1 MFDYDREYSGFK
13 SEVESMCT
21 RPAELERVRNEF
33 KLFEERGW
41 QKYIVV
47 LARIMRGIEEDG
59 FLFDEIC
66 TELGSARNSY
76 ALRKFRR
83 GETDVNGLLGS
94 RKGEEILFNDALR
107 LTFSIHSPHDDFN
120 VRSEIN
126 LDNILDPIVR
136 QSGLFYKQK
145 LLRNDNNPD
154 CGHRMYQEELL
165 VLSTA
170 SIPDEDVSLIVNET
184 KESSEEEAER
194 LRKYL
199 IIRVRVIWYERTPEE
214 ALRRERRF

>member
-1 MFDYDREYSGFK
+1 MFDYEREYSEFK
-13 SEVESMCT
+13 STVESMCT
-21 RPAELERVRNEF
+21 KPAELERVRKEF

-47 LARIMRGIEEDG
+47 LSKVVRGVQKDG
-59 FLFDEIC
+59 FLFNEIC

-76 ALRKFRR
+76 ALRKFRG

-126 LDNILDPIVR
+126 LDNILDPIVK
-136 QSGLFYKQK
+136 QSGLFYQQK
-145 LLRNDNNPD
+145 ILRNEKPADTS
-154 CGHRMYQEELL
+154 HSRLQEELL

-170 SIPDEDVSLIVNET
+170 PISEEDFSLIVNET
-184 KESSEEEAER
+184 RESTDDEAAR

-199 IIRVRVIWYERTPEE
+199 IIKVKVTWYEKTPEE